1 MPAEMEMSS
10 AAGLSLS
17 DSHPLSE
24 ELRSLRALVTRFQ
37 NEAHA
42 SSIKLQRHA
51 LDTSTLSER
60 LAQLEAENRALTT
73 ELQVLRDNPLP
84 STEGG
89 TGTSQE
95 TVAELTLSL
104 RRLNAKL
111 TLTES
116 ALAEHTSLL
125 AHERAASTQHA
136 HAAGEAYALAAR
148 ARAREEEG
156 LQRER
161 ALERS
166 LLGAREE
173 ARLSDRVVGEYAAL
187 VRTLEGRSPPGS
199 AKGWTDGAR
208 AGAGG
213 SSATLVDP
221 IPPSSPTPASSL
233 THSKS
238 QLAALTDRFASQTT
252 ALSARAAALQTE
264 LDIAQAQLAAARTL
278 TAELGAEVGRAKFA
292 AEKARVDDR
301 SAAGMVERYMKFTQ
315 QTTTAL
321 HTSLTSL
328 RARHSATILSLTSS
342 LSSSHSSLAASRQ
355 SEERLRNMLDEAGRR
370 EVGESVGRRREV
382 GVRVRM
388 VGREGRVVG
397 GLRGA
402 VLNVVRLVGDGVGG
416 EGMGGGGARG
426 GEVGERE
433 GDGEGEGEAK
443 KALAALVRDVR
454 RVLAMLDSD
463 VELPIPMS
471 SDAPDAH
478 AHAHANARA
487 NSNKEYG
494 SAEKDRGTE
503 GRMLLLES
511 AVEMLVAEL
520 EGEVKRR
527 VEAERVLGERERL
540 VLGERDEDADADGD
554 GKAGSALPHAHPAVS
569 DDDELETNG
578 REHGPEQ
585 EQGHVHQPSP
595 RLPPDGRLLA
605 GDYPF
610 AGDEEENEGGEEE
623 EENKEGEGGEGAR
636 EQEVEQ
642 EQEPEQ
648 EQERTPEL
656 TAHQDLEEAPTSA
669 PAPVHAAPAQAV
681 PFVQPSPGSVA
692 IVFPSMDPADAPP
705 PSAPEPPLRAPTPP
719 APAPALAPPA
729 PPPPPT
735 HPLLADLAAASK
747 RYDALQRAFRDCHLA
762 LEELRAVLLRAPDNA
777 LAHVPS
783 DANANASY
791 ANANALPR
799 VNGNGHGTALDAR
812 VLRGAVERLH
822 DYTEDARVELEIRVA
837 DGRVL
842 ARGWETLVGMPASS
856 SASSADGGGG
866 RTHEH
871 GDGDG
876 AAEVRRQIAEF
887 VQRDA
892 QAQAAFARK
901 LEDVE
906 HDIGA
911 VKRVVYAPPSEEGS
925 FVPLEPMFPVT
936 PDADAEREN
945 DGGGGGGARGW
956 ASWLRSG
963 TPSPAYA
970 DAPPTFGS
978 VMTSPRLRHSAS
990 AARLGRRDQQ
1000 QQRNPFEGLGL
1011 RVAMPAYVSQ
1021 PQQQQQQ
1028 QAQAQEEARVVP
1040 RQRTISGVYM
1050 LGLGVGHPHGGRRPS
1065 GLGLAPRV
1073 DGSGKADGGVDA
1085 DVE

>member
-1 MPAEMEMSS
+1 MTRGAPAP
-10 AAGLSLS
+10 AGMIPSVGGADAGSRTGQAPGRRTWSVCAVGDEDDS
-17 DSHPLSE
+17 DSVQCGGCIPYGRSGVGAPAHMIVQAWRCGQGRDTASGTV
-24 ELRSLRALVTRFQ
+24 RSLALPP
-37 NEAHA
+37 
-42 SSIKLQRHA
+42 
-51 LDTSTLSER
+51 R
-60 LAQLEAENRALTT
+60 L
-73 ELQVLRDNPLP
+73 
-84 STEGG
+84 
-89 TGTSQE
+89 
-95 TVAELTLSL
+95 
-104 RRLNAKL
+104 
-111 TLTES
+111 
-116 ALAEHTSLL
+116 
-125 AHERAASTQHA
+125 
-136 HAAGEAYALAAR
+136 
-148 ARAREEEG
+148 
-156 LQRER
+156 
-161 ALERS
+161 
-166 LLGAREE
+166 
-173 ARLSDRVVGEYAAL
+173 ARLSSFL
-187 VRTLEGRSPPGS
+187 
-199 AKGWTDGAR
+199 
-208 AGAGG
+208 
-213 SSATLVDP
+213 
-221 IPPSSPTPASSL
+221 
-233 THSKS
+233 
-238 QLAALTDRFASQTT
+238 
-252 ALSARAAALQTE
+252 LS
-264 LDIAQAQLAAARTL
+264 
-278 TAELGAEVGRAKFA
+278 
-292 AEKARVDDR
+292 
-301 SAAGMVERYMKFTQ
+301 KFTQ
-315 QTTTAL
+315 QTTTTL

-328 RARHSATILSLTSS
+328 RARHAATILSLTSS
-342 LSSSHSSLAASRQ
+342 LSSLSSSLAASRQ
-355 SEERLRNMLDEAGRR
+355 QEERLRSMLDEAGRR

-402 VLNVVRLVGDGVGG
+402 VGRAVRVLGEVGGGGVGVVGDGEDQKGRGREGEGADAGG
-416 EGMGGGGARG
+416 EGK
-426 GEVGERE
+426 RE
-433 GDGEGEGEAK
+433 GEGEGKEEGAAK
-443 KALAALVRDVR
+443 KALATLVRDVR

-463 VELPIPMS
+463 VDVELPIPIS

-478 AHAHANARA
+478 ADAHAHATSKDSGNANA
-487 NSNKEYG
+487 
-494 SAEKDRGTE
+494 SAQKPYAKDRGTE

-520 EGEVKRR
+520 EGEVRRR
-527 VEAERVLGERERL
+527 VEAERALGERERL
-540 VLGERDEDADADGD
+540 VLGGRDEREREQDVGEDVDVDAPPQSEESAPLAVAALTAVGGGVDAAPRADVPGDAADAYL
-554 GKAGSALPHAHPAVS
+554 AM
-569 DDDELETNG
+569 DDDELEIH
-578 REHGPEQ
+578 RPEQEQ

-610 AGDEEENEGGEEE
+610 AGGEGGVGEGEVGGEGEGEGAGGVGGEGNEEGNEGGEEE
-623 EENKEGEGGEGAR
+623 EENGEGAR
-636 EQEVEQ
+636 EQEIESEAEQ
-642 EQEPEQ
+642 ESVQEPEI
-648 EQERTPEL
+648 
-656 TAHQDLEEAPTSA
+656 TARQDLEEAPTSA
-669 PAPVHAAPAQAV
+669 PMDAAPAV

-692 IVFPSMDPADAPP
+692 IAFPSSDPADAPP
-705 PSAPEPPLRAPTPP
+705 PSAPEPPPSAVPTPPPP
-719 APAPALAPPA
+719 APASATPPPPASASA
-729 PPPPPT
+729 PPPQT

-762 LEELRAVLLRAPDNA
+762 LEELRAVLLVAPDDAHGPTANA
-777 LAHVPS
+777 N
-783 DANANASY
+783 ANANASY

-799 VNGNGHGTALDAR
+799 MNGNGTALDAR

-856 SASSADGGGG
+856 SSFSASSSSSSSSADGGGG
-866 RTHEH
+866 THEH
-871 GDGDG
+871 EHGDG

-911 VKRVVYAPPSEEGS
+911 VKHVVYAPPSEEGS

-990 AARLGRRDQQ
+990 AARLGRRELQQ

-1021 PQQQQQQ
+1021 AQQQQ

-1073 DGSGKADGGVDA
+1073 DGREKADGGVDA